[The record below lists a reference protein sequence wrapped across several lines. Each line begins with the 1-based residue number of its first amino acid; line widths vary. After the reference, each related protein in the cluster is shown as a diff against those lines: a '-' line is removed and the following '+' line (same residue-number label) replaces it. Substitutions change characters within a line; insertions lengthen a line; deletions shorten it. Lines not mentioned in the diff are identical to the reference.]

1 MEPWKSNEEG
11 SLSRRECPK
20 LLMKLPLSSHPLS
33 FSSECLTSSHTEKRS
48 DQQSCVSTQGRVEG
62 GLVDAE
68 LSVASSEEKGS
79 LFLQQSW
86 PLKKKRNEQGWKVAL
101 LRT

>member
-1 MEPWKSNEEG
+1 MSKAFHE
-11 SLSRRECPK
+11 
-20 LLMKLPLSSHPLS
+20 
-33 FSSECLTSSHTEKRS
+33 SSEYLTRRS
-48 DQQSCVSTQGRVEG
+48 DLTVSPVCLHRSVQG

-86 PLKKKRNEQGWKVAL
+86 PLKEKRNEQGWKVAL